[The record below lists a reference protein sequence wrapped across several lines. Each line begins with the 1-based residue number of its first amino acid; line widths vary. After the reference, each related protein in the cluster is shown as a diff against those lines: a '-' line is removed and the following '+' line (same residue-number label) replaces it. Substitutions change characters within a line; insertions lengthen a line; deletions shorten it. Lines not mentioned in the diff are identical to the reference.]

1 MDEDNQTYT
10 IDDYIAD
17 GIDKIYET
25 INNVDVKLDDNFN
38 DLKEEIDK
46 LNTEVNN
53 LVTSLRETTIVTE
66 AKQNIM
72 ISQMEFDKR
81 YQYRD
86 DVRNKILGI
95 IQSLDINVIKK
106 STIEN
111 LRDDSLIN
119 NHNYWLSSSLVALCS
134 WYTNNK
140 EMAYIALESAIKYND
155 QKTSLLFSLI
165 HLYAKKY
172 DGAIKWFDRYLEL
185 QDPLKT
191 EGIFVLVVDLI
202 TSGVLGN
209 EGTTKFLNKI
219 NEWTRELDKI
229 DHIYNKQVSFWENY
243 FSNIITNKDISISSY
258 ISDYV
263 LEASELKDKL
273 ILSKCYSEF
282 IQKFKNIY
290 DKKNYDVISFE
301 KKIEKIIGNLIYD
314 YDYDEYELKKDIIKN
329 KLIVNENGNV
339 EEALKKFE
347 NNNSIILNEVD
358 DLYTIITNIALNE
371 TENNYLL
378 TINTRKVC
386 LGLCKKYIL
395 TGYNNVIK
403 KYFNNK
409 ELNFTI
415 MIDDWTGIT
424 KNGSNEKELQ
434 TYLEEFY
441 LNKNK
446 QNLKEDK
453 LFNREMLIAIIIG
466 LIGTIILYKIPI
478 LSIIILLSTII
489 FCICQMY
496 IINKKNSEKKEKVNI
511 MIQENKKLLN
521 KIIIEIVDFCLMYN
535 ENNINIDDFSDY
547 INKYNP
553 NDFIITNS
561 DERNIIIDRKE
572 I

>member
-339 EEALKKFE
+339 EEALKKFK
-347 NNNSIILNEVD
+347 NNNSVILNEVD

-466 LIGTIILYKIPI
+466 LIGIIISYKIPI

>member
-38 DLKEEIDK
+38 DLKEEVNK
-46 LNTEVNN
+46 LNIEVNN

-466 LIGTIILYKIPI
+466 LIGTIISYKIPI

>member
-25 INNVDVKLDDNFN
+25 INNVDVKLDDNLN
-38 DLKEEIDK
+38 DLKEEVNK

-140 EMAYIALESAIKYND
+140 KMAYIALESAIKYND

-185 QDPLKT
+185 QNPLKT
-191 EGIFVLVVDLI
+191 EGIFVLVGDLI

-209 EGTTKFLNKI
+209 EG
-219 NEWTRELDKI
+219 
-229 DHIYNKQVSFWENY
+229 
-243 FSNIITNKDISISSY
+243 TNKDISISSY

-339 EEALKKFE
+339 EEALKKSE
-347 NNNSIILNEVD
+347 NNNSVILNEVD

-403 KYFNNK
+403 KHFNNK

-466 LIGTIILYKIPI
+466 LIGTIILYKIPF

-511 MIQENKKLLN
+511 MIQENRKLLN
-521 KIIIEIVDFCLMYN
+521 RIIIEIVDFCLMYN

>member
-466 LIGTIILYKIPI
+466 LIGAIILYKIPI

-561 DERNIIIDRKE
+561 NERNIIIDRKE

>member
-86 DVRNKILGI
+86 NVRNKILGI

-140 EMAYIALESAIKYND
+140 KMAYIALESAIKYND

-339 EEALKKFE
+339 EEALKKFK
-347 NNNSIILNEVD
+347 NNNSVILNEVD

-409 ELNFTI
+409 DFWWI
-415 MIDDWTGIT
+415 VGRYIG
-424 KNGSNEKELQ
+424 

-466 LIGTIILYKIPI
+466 LIGAIILYKIPI

-489 FCICQMY
+489 FCICQIY

>member
-86 DVRNKILGI
+86 NVRNKILGI

-119 NHNYWLSSSLVALCS
+119 NHNYWLSSSLVSLCS

-165 HLYAKKY
+165 HLYAKKH

-209 EGTTKFLNKI
+209 EGTRKFLNKI
-219 NEWTRELDKI
+219 DEWTRELDKI

-466 LIGTIILYKIPI
+466 LIGAIILYKIPI

>member
-1 MDEDNQTYT
+1 MDEENQTYT

-86 DVRNKILGI
+86 NVRNKILGI

-119 NHNYWLSSSLVALCS
+119 NHNYWLSSSLVSLCS

-165 HLYAKKY
+165 HLYAKKH

-347 NNNSIILNEVD
+347 NNNSVILNEVD

-371 TENNYLL
+371 TKNNYLI

-386 LGLCKKYIL
+386 LGLCKRYIL

-466 LIGTIILYKIPI
+466 LIGIIISYKIPI

-561 DERNIIIDRKE
+561 NERNIIIDRKE

>member
-25 INNVDVKLDDNFN
+25 INNVDIKLDDNFN
-38 DLKEEIDK
+38 DLKEEVNK
-46 LNTEVNN
+46 LNIEVNN

-243 FSNIITNKDISISSY
+243 FSNIITNKDINISSY

-339 EEALKKFE
+339 EEALKKFK
-347 NNNSIILNEVD
+347 NNNSVILNEVD

-489 FCICQMY
+489 FCICQIY

>member
-25 INNVDVKLDDNFN
+25 INNVDVKLDDNLN
-38 DLKEEIDK
+38 DLKEEVNK

-72 ISQMEFDKR
+72 ISQMEFDKH

-339 EEALKKFE
+339 EEALKKFK
-347 NNNSIILNEVD
+347 NNNSVILNEVD

-489 FCICQMY
+489 FCICQIY

>member
-86 DVRNKILGI
+86 NVRNKILGI

-119 NHNYWLSSSLVALCS
+119 NHNYWLSSSLVSLCS

-347 NNNSIILNEVD
+347 NNNSVILNEVD

-561 DERNIIIDRKE
+561 NERNIIIDRKE

>member
-243 FSNIITNKDISISSY
+243 FSNIITNKDINISSY

-347 NNNSIILNEVD
+347 NNNSVILNEVD

-561 DERNIIIDRKE
+561 NERNIIIDRKE

>member
-1 MDEDNQTYT
+1 MDEENQTYT

-86 DVRNKILGI
+86 NVRNKILGI

-119 NHNYWLSSSLVALCS
+119 NHNYWLSSSLVSLCS

-219 NEWTRELDKI
+219 DEWTRELDKI

-347 NNNSIILNEVD
+347 NNNSVILNEVD

-453 LFNREMLIAIIIG
+453 LLNREMLIAIIIG
-466 LIGTIILYKIPI
+466 LIGIIISYKIPI

-561 DERNIIIDRKE
+561 NERNIIIDRKE

>member
-25 INNVDVKLDDNFN
+25 INNVDVKLDDNLN
-38 DLKEEIDK
+38 DLKEEVNK

-86 DVRNKILGI
+86 NVRNKILGI

-243 FSNIITNKDISISSY
+243 FSNIITNKDINISSY

-339 EEALKKFE
+339 EEALKKFK
-347 NNNSIILNEVD
+347 NNNSVILNEVD

>member
-86 DVRNKILGI
+86 NVRNKILGI

-339 EEALKKFE
+339 EEALKKFK
-347 NNNSIILNEVD
+347 NNNSVILNEVD

>member
-86 DVRNKILGI
+86 NVRNKILGI

-119 NHNYWLSSSLVALCS
+119 NHNYWLSSSLVSLCS

-165 HLYAKKY
+165 HLYAKKH

-185 QDPLKT
+185 QDPLKI

-219 NEWTRELDKI
+219 DEWTRELDKI

>member
-1 MDEDNQTYT
+1 MDEENQTYT

-86 DVRNKILGI
+86 NVRNKILGI

-339 EEALKKFE
+339 EEALKKFK
-347 NNNSIILNEVD
+347 NNNSVILNEVD

-553 NDFIITNS
+553 NDFIITNN

>member
-1 MDEDNQTYT
+1 MDEENQTYT

-119 NHNYWLSSSLVALCS
+119 NHNYWLSSSLVSLCS

-339 EEALKKFE
+339 EEALKKFK
-347 NNNSIILNEVD
+347 NNNSVILNEVD
-358 DLYTIITNIALNE
+358 DLYTIITNIALNG

-466 LIGTIILYKIPI
+466 LIGIIISYKIPI

>member
-25 INNVDVKLDDNFN
+25 INNVDVKLDDNLN
-38 DLKEEIDK
+38 DLKEEVNK

-339 EEALKKFE
+339 EEALKKFK
-347 NNNSIILNEVD
+347 NNNSVILNEVD

-489 FCICQMY
+489 FCICQIY

-521 KIIIEIVDFCLMYN
+521 KIIIEIVDFCLMYS

>member
-119 NHNYWLSSSLVALCS
+119 NHNYWLSSSLVSLCS

-453 LFNREMLIAIIIG
+453 LFNRELLIAIIIG
-466 LIGTIILYKIPI
+466 LIGIIISYKIPI

-561 DERNIIIDRKE
+561 NERNIIIDRKE

>member
-25 INNVDVKLDDNFN
+25 INNVDIKLDDNLN
-38 DLKEEIDK
+38 DLKEEVNK
-46 LNTEVNN
+46 LNIEVNN

-358 DLYTIITNIALNE
+358 DLYTITTNIALNE

>member
-25 INNVDVKLDDNFN
+25 INNVDVKLDDNLN
-38 DLKEEIDK
+38 DLKEEVNK

-86 DVRNKILGI
+86 NVRNKILGI

-119 NHNYWLSSSLVALCS
+119 NHNYWLSSSLVSLCS

-165 HLYAKKY
+165 HLYAKKH

-339 EEALKKFE
+339 EEALKKFK
-347 NNNSIILNEVD
+347 NNNSVILNEVD

-453 LFNREMLIAIIIG
+453 LLNREMLIAIIIG
-466 LIGTIILYKIPI
+466 LIGAIISYKIPI

>member
-347 NNNSIILNEVD
+347 NNNSVILNEVD

-489 FCICQMY
+489 FCICQIY

>member
-86 DVRNKILGI
+86 NVRNKILGI

-119 NHNYWLSSSLVALCS
+119 NHNYWLSSSLVSLCS

-165 HLYAKKY
+165 HLYAKKH

-185 QDPLKT
+185 QDPLKI

-219 NEWTRELDKI
+219 DEWTRELDKI

-466 LIGTIILYKIPI
+466 LIGTIISYKIPI

-561 DERNIIIDRKE
+561 NERNIIIDRKE

>member
-25 INNVDVKLDDNFN
+25 INNVDVKLDDNLN
-38 DLKEEIDK
+38 DLKEEVNK
-46 LNTEVNN
+46 LKTEVNN

-140 EMAYIALESAIKYND
+140 KMAYIALESAIKYND

-258 ISDYV
+258 ISNYV

-339 EEALKKFE
+339 EEALKKSE
-347 NNNSIILNEVD
+347 NNNSVILNEVD

-403 KYFNNK
+403 KHFNNK

-511 MIQENKKLLN
+511 MIQENRKLLN
-521 KIIIEIVDFCLMYN
+521 KIIIEIVDFCHMYN

>member
-1 MDEDNQTYT
+1 MDEENQTYT

-86 DVRNKILGI
+86 NVRNKILGI

-119 NHNYWLSSSLVALCS
+119 NHNYWLSSSLVSLCS

-165 HLYAKKY
+165 HLYAKKH

-219 NEWTRELDKI
+219 DEWTRELDKI

-347 NNNSIILNEVD
+347 NNNSVILNEVD

-371 TENNYLL
+371 TKNNYLI

-386 LGLCKKYIL
+386 LGLCKRYIL
-395 TGYNNVIK
+395 TGYSNVIK

-466 LIGTIILYKIPI
+466 LIGIIISYKIPI

-561 DERNIIIDRKE
+561 NERNIIIDRKE

>member
-46 LNTEVNN
+46 LNAEVNN

-86 DVRNKILGI
+86 NVRNKILGI

-165 HLYAKKY
+165 HLYAKKH

-347 NNNSIILNEVD
+347 NNNSVILNEVD

-453 LFNREMLIAIIIG
+453 LLNREMLIAIIIG
-466 LIGTIILYKIPI
+466 LIGIIISYKIPI

>member
-1 MDEDNQTYT
+1 M
-10 IDDYIAD
+10 
-17 GIDKIYET
+17 
-25 INNVDVKLDDNFN
+25 
-38 DLKEEIDK
+38 
-46 LNTEVNN
+46 
-53 LVTSLRETTIVTE
+53 
-66 AKQNIM
+66 
-72 ISQMEFDKR
+72 
-81 YQYRD
+81 
-86 DVRNKILGI
+86 
-95 IQSLDINVIKK
+95 
-106 STIEN
+106 
-111 LRDDSLIN
+111 
-119 NHNYWLSSSLVALCS
+119 
-134 WYTNNK
+134 
-140 EMAYIALESAIKYND
+140 
-155 QKTSLLFSLI
+155 
-165 HLYAKKY
+165 
-172 DGAIKWFDRYLEL
+172 
-185 QDPLKT
+185 
-191 EGIFVLVVDLI
+191 
-202 TSGVLGN
+202 
-209 EGTTKFLNKI
+209 
-219 NEWTRELDKI
+219 
-229 DHIYNKQVSFWENY
+229 
-243 FSNIITNKDISISSY
+243 
-258 ISDYV
+258 
-263 LEASELKDKL
+263 
-273 ILSKCYSEF
+273 
-282 IQKFKNIY
+282 
-290 DKKNYDVISFE
+290 
-301 KKIEKIIGNLIYD
+301 
-314 YDYDEYELKKDIIKN
+314 
-329 KLIVNENGNV
+329 

-347 NNNSIILNEVD
+347 NNNSVILNEVD

-371 TENNYLL
+371 TKNNYLI

-386 LGLCKKYIL
+386 LGLCKRYIL
-395 TGYNNVIK
+395 TGYSNVIK

-561 DERNIIIDRKE
+561 NERNIIIDRKK

>member
-25 INNVDVKLDDNFN
+25 INNVDIKLDDNFN
-38 DLKEEIDK
+38 DLKEEVNK
-46 LNTEVNN
+46 LNIEVNN

-243 FSNIITNKDISISSY
+243 FSNIITNKDINISSY

-347 NNNSIILNEVD
+347 NNNSVILNEVD

-489 FCICQMY
+489 FCICQIY

>member
-86 DVRNKILGI
+86 NVRNKILGI

-119 NHNYWLSSSLVALCS
+119 NHNYWLSSSLVSLCS

-165 HLYAKKY
+165 HLYAKKH

-209 EGTTKFLNKI
+209 EGTRKFLNKI
-219 NEWTRELDKI
+219 DEWTRELDKI

-339 EEALKKFE
+339 EEALKKFK
-347 NNNSIILNEVD
+347 NNNSVILNEVD

-415 MIDDWTGIT
+415 MIYDWTGIT

-466 LIGTIILYKIPI
+466 LIGAIISYKIPI

-561 DERNIIIDRKE
+561 NERNIIIDRKE

>member
-46 LNTEVNN
+46 LNIEVNN

-86 DVRNKILGI
+86 NVRNKILGI

-119 NHNYWLSSSLVALCS
+119 NHNYWLSSSLVSLCS

-165 HLYAKKY
+165 HLYAKKH

-339 EEALKKFE
+339 EEALKKFK
-347 NNNSIILNEVD
+347 NNNSVILNEVD

>member
-25 INNVDVKLDDNFN
+25 INNVDIKLDDNFN
-38 DLKEEIDK
+38 DLKEEVNK
-46 LNTEVNN
+46 LNIEVNN

-86 DVRNKILGI
+86 NVRNKILGI

-165 HLYAKKY
+165 HLYAKKH

-219 NEWTRELDKI
+219 DEWTRELDKI

-466 LIGTIILYKIPI
+466 LIGIIISYKIPI

>member
-86 DVRNKILGI
+86 NVRNKILGI

-119 NHNYWLSSSLVALCS
+119 NHNYWLSSSLVSLCS

-165 HLYAKKY
+165 HLYAKKH

-185 QDPLKT
+185 QDPLKI

-339 EEALKKFE
+339 EEALKKFK

-466 LIGTIILYKIPI
+466 LIGAIILYKIPI

-561 DERNIIIDRKE
+561 NERNIIIDRKE

>member
-86 DVRNKILGI
+86 NVRNKILGI

-119 NHNYWLSSSLVALCS
+119 NHNYWLSSSLVSLCS

-347 NNNSIILNEVD
+347 NNNSVILNEVD

-371 TENNYLL
+371 TKNNYLI

-466 LIGTIILYKIPI
+466 LIGIIISYKIPI

-561 DERNIIIDRKE
+561 NERNIIIDRKE

>member
-243 FSNIITNKDISISSY
+243 FSNIITNKDINISSY

-561 DERNIIIDRKE
+561 NERNIIIDRKE

>member
-38 DLKEEIDK
+38 DLKEEVNK
-46 LNTEVNN
+46 LNIEVNN

-140 EMAYIALESAIKYND
+140 KMAYIALESAIKYND

-339 EEALKKFE
+339 EEALKKFK
-347 NNNSIILNEVD
+347 NNNSVILNEVD

-478 LSIIILLSTII
+478 LSIIILLSTIVYVK
-489 FCICQMY
+489 CI
-496 IINKKNSEKKEKVNI
+496 
-511 MIQENKKLLN
+511 
-521 KIIIEIVDFCLMYN
+521 
-535 ENNINIDDFSDY
+535 
-547 INKYNP
+547 
-553 NDFIITNS
+553 
-561 DERNIIIDRKE
+561 
-572 I
+572 

>member
-339 EEALKKFE
+339 EEALKKFK
-347 NNNSIILNEVD
+347 NNNSVILNEVD

-466 LIGTIILYKIPI
+466 LIGAIILYKIPI